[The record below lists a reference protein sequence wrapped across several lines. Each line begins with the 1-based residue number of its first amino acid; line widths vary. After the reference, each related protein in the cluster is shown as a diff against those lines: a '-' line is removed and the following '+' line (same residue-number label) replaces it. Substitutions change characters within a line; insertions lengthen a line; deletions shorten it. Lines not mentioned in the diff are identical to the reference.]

1 MNERGLVASPH
12 SLTSATVLNSHK
24 LGNDYISEIK
34 LRRNYPSIMAGAGL
48 FRSNPKSLVASTRS
62 TDPRSNLI

>member
-12 SLTSATVLNSHK
+12 SLTSATVLNSYK
-24 LGNDYISEIK
+24 LGNDYITKIK
-34 LRRNYPSIMAGAGL
+34 LRRNYSSIMAGAGL
-48 FRSNPKSLVASTRS
+48 FCSNLKSLVASTRG